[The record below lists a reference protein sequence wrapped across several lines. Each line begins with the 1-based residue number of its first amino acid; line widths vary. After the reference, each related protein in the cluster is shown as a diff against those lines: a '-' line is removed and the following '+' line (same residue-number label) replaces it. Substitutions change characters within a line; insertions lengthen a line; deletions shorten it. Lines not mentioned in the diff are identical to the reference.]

1 MSGNIAHIYQ
11 FHFQSNRAR
20 FRGWR
25 FVSNHLSAQ
34 FIKNPQ
40 RLCLL
45 AESMRMTQGQTSGQ
59 KPSFCIWPL
68 QTKLNFPSKIMVD
81 CWSSAP
87 YQKKAISH
95 TKACLFPTDDS
106 KMHSTDSYALSLRA
120 QYYPCQ
126 AYHQHILTQLSTGP
140 LFIPCFHSPSPQ
152 KCVLYAGHRRK
163 KSSQTKELFVYYPGA
178 NFSKQSV
185 LIKELS
191 YSAFYLLQSCLLSH
205 SDFKFPCM
213 PPHYINRSFVHDQ
226 VTRMFDVLMSLSSK
240 TGACCSQW
248 RYMTDIT
255 GTGRE
260 RPGDISLATR
270 CDLSVRHAAL
280 TRHEH
285 WWKR

>member
-1 MSGNIAHIYQ
+1 M
-11 FHFQSNRAR
+11 
-20 FRGWR
+20 
-25 FVSNHLSAQ
+25 
-34 FIKNPQ
+34 
-40 RLCLL
+40 
-45 AESMRMTQGQTSGQ
+45 
-59 KPSFCIWPL
+59 PSL
-68 QTKLNFPSKIMVD
+68 
-81 CWSSAP
+81 SSAHSDTTLHRP
-87 YQKKAISH
+87 PIHS
-95 TKACLFPTDDS
+95 LFSFSFTP
-106 KMHSTDSYALSLRA
+106 KMCIVR
-120 QYYPCQ
+120 C
-126 AYHQHILTQLSTGP
+126 
-140 LFIPCFHSPSPQ
+140 
-152 KCVLYAGHRRK
+152 HRRK

-270 CDLSVRHAAL
+270 CDLSVRHPAL